1 LAVEVAVLAV
11 VLGVVW
17 AAEWEVVLAE
27 VVLAEVARAEVVR
40 AEVARVE
47 AMAEGSEEVV
57 VQVGL
62 EEGWAGLGAW
72 REVAA
77 QVAVD

>member
-1 LAVEVAVLAV
+1 MEVAVLAV

-17 AAEWEVVLAE
+17 AAEWEVV
-27 VVLAEVARAEVVR
+27 RAEVVR